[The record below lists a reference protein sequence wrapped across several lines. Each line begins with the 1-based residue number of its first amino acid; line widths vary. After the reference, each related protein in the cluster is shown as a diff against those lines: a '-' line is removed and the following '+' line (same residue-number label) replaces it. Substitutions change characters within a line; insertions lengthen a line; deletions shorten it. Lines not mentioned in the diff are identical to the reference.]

1 MFTATCPYDRA
12 PDGPCDIQPD
22 SAPKLLIHP
31 LGDPDPHRG
40 EVEAF
45 IHRIYAQHYGADVR
59 QFAPTLVSLRD
70 ATGIVAAAGY
80 RSAGDGP
87 LFLERYFAAPIE
99 SVLAGGA
106 DVPPE
111 RHRIVEIGHL
121 SADRPGEGS
130 RLIRLMALHLQ
141 SLPFEWVVS
150 TMTTG
155 LRHMF
160 LRMGITPLALGRADP
175 DSLGTDAAQWGRYYE
190 HHPVVLAGRLH
201 QALGQLA
208 RRRVDAERP

>member
-1 MFTATCPYDRA
+1 MFTAMCTHDHV
-12 PDGPCDIQPD
+12 PDGPCEIQPN
-22 SAPKLLIHP
+22 STPKLLIHP
-31 LGDPDPHRG
+31 VGDSDPHRG

-45 IHRIYAQHYGADVR
+45 IHRIYAQRYGADVR
-59 QFAPTLVSLRD
+59 QFAPILVSLRD

-87 LFLERYFAAPIE
+87 LFLERYFGAPIE
-99 SVLAGGA
+99 SVLSSGSA
-106 DVPPE
+106 VPPE
-111 RHRIVEIGHL
+111 RNRIVEIGHL
-121 SADRPGEGS
+121 SAARAGEGR

-160 LRMGITPLALGRADP
+160 LRLGITPLALGRADP
-175 DSLGTDAAQWGRYYE
+175 DSLGADAAQWGRYYE